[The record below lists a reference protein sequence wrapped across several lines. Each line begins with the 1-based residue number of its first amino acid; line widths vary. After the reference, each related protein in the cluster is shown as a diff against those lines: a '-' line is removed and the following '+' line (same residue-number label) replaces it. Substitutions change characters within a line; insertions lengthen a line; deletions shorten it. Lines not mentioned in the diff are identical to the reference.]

1 MMMMMM
7 VIMMKKVEKNIKEK
21 ILLKKQKQFNRMS
34 FYFKHKN
41 KNKYKSKS
49 KTNARRHCTANRFGL
64 CVCIWEVSV
73 KNSRGE

>member
-1 MMMMMM
+1 MMMMM

-21 ILLKKQKQFNRMS
+21 ILLKKQKQFNRKS

-41 KNKYKSKS
+41 KSKCKS
-49 KTNARRHCTANRFGL
+49 KTNARRNFTANHFDYV